1 VIADLSVNHVERHI
15 LGCGFSTERMVHD
28 YGIDLLMFTYSHDG
42 ETENGHVEIQL
53 KATDNPR
60 FVNAEKEIAMR
71 VDVADLNQWQ
81 WEPMPVVLVVYDAR
95 RDRAYW
101 IDIQNYIETTR
112 LTLDR
117 SDRVTLRVPVKNR
130 VNKRSILHFRRLRD
144 DVLEQVK
151 GVMGND

>member
-1 VIADLSVNHVERHI
+1 
-15 LGCGFSTERMVHD
+15 MVHD
-28 YGIDLLMFTYSHDG
+28 YGIDLLMFTYSDDG

-60 FVNAEKEIAMR
+60 FVNADKEIAMR

-101 IDIQNYIETTR
+101 IHIQNYIEDAR

-117 SDRVTLRVPVKNR
+117 SDRATLRIPVENR
-130 VNKRSILHFRRLRD
+130 VNKRSIRYLRRLRD

-151 GVMGND
+151 GVIGNE